1 MSGEWMTIFVGVIAM
16 CMVIITVVIVF
27 IGLAALKSMKRVDEF
42 ITLAQNE
49 ISFLST
55 KVALTLHET
64 NEFIALLK
72 AEARSLSQKSF
83 LALHEVHDMIDF
95 LHTQTKALALKASNG
110 IAKVTIGSL
119 VIGALSQLLKKKS
132 N

>member
-1 MSGEWMTIFVGVIAM
+1 MSSEWMTIFLGVIAM
-16 CMVIITVVIVF
+16 CMVVITIVVVLL
-27 IGLAALKSMKRVDEF
+27 GHEALKTMKRIDEF
-42 ITLAQNE
+42 IKLVQDE

-64 NEFIALLK
+64 NDLISLLK
-72 AEARSLSQKSF
+72 VETRALSQKLF
-83 LALHEVHDMIDF
+83 LALHEMHDMLDY
-95 LHTQTKALALKASNG
+95 LHIQTKSLATKASNG
-110 IAKVTIGSL
+110 IAKVTLGSL

>member
-1 MSGEWMTIFVGVIAM
+1 MNGEWMTIFVGVIAM
-16 CMVIITVVIVF
+16 CMVVITIVVVLL
-27 IGLAALKSMKRVDEF
+27 GLEALKTMKRIEEF
-42 ITLAQNE
+42 IKLAQNE

-55 KVALTLHET
+55 KIALTLHET
-64 NEFIALLK
+64 NELIALLK
-72 AEARSLSQKSF
+72 VEARSLSQKLF
-83 LALHEVHDMIDF
+83 LALHEAHDMIDY
-95 LHTQTKALALKASNG
+95 LHIQTKSLATKASNG